1 MSIPLAAGSQLILTG
16 PVQAVELLTL
26 ADGEIGDGEKLNVLV
41 MGSDTPPQ
49 RGMVSIPTQYG
60 VMRTIATLDAAEGV
74 VTLRMS
80 KIPPAWQ
87 RRDAHRTPLVL
98 ELRGTTVALPALA
111 GAGAPS
117 SKAPVRFN
125 GTTVDISPGGLSAR
139 LTVES
144 DGLRLP
150 PGVRD
155 VFVELDPFGGHPVAA
170 TLRVVDVRSDLLRGE
185 FEYLNPSD
193 WIYLAK
199 LARAAG
205 GPGATEGWP
214 EAE

>member
-26 ADGEIGDGEKLNVLV
+26 ADGQVGDGETLNVLV

-49 RGMVSIPTQYG
+49 RGMVSIPTPYG
-60 VMRTIATLDAAEGV
+60 VMRTIATLDAALGL

-87 RRDAHRTPLVL
+87 RRDAHRMPFEI
-98 ELRGTTVALPALA
+98 ELRGTTVALQALA

-117 SKAPVRFN
+117 SSGPVRFN

-139 LTVES
+139 LKVES

-155 VFVELDPFGGHPVAA
+155 VFVEIDPFGPRPVAA
-170 TLRVVDVRSDLLRGE
+170 TLRVVDVRSDLFRGE
-185 FEYLNPSD
+185 FEYLAPSD
-193 WIYLAK
+193 WMHLAK
-199 LARAAG
+199 LAR
-205 GPGATEGWP
+205 
-214 EAE
+214 EANGETPA